1 MEFSLNVD
9 DCAICAH
16 YLTSEYKTECC
27 NQHIHRECLNKCLN
41 MNNKCPFCRKVIIN
55 IQNIPENTNNIP
67 ELQNIQNIPENTQ
80 NIRVPVFKC
89 TCCKAVICNVIFI
102 LLIVSWLLFYQIKA
116 NEILLRRI
124 SISTN
129 NNTNNT
135 NNTLL

>member
-1 MEFSLNVD
+1 MEFSLE
-9 DCAICAH
+9 CAICAH

-27 NQHIHRECLNKCLN
+27 NQLIHRECLNKCLN
-41 MNNKCPFCRKVIIN
+41 MNNKCPFCRKVIN
-55 IQNIPENTNNIP
+55 LNIPENTQNIP
-67 ELQNIQNIPENTQ
+67 ELQNIQ

-89 TCCKAVICNVIFI
+89 TCCKVIICNVIFI
-102 LLIVSWLLFYQIKA
+102 ILIVSWLLFYQIKA